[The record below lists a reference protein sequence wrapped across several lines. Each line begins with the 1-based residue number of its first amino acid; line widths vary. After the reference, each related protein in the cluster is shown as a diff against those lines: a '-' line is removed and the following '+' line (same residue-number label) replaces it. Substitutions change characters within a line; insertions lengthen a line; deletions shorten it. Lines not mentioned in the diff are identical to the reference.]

1 MAGHYF
7 FGQICKV
14 SLKHFA
20 MTLTIILFVLVIGGL
35 VLIGYRMNKDKSS
48 VNKDEAMKDG
58 SHIRQEMRK

>member
-1 MAGHYF
+1 
-7 FGQICKV
+7 
-14 SLKHFA
+14 